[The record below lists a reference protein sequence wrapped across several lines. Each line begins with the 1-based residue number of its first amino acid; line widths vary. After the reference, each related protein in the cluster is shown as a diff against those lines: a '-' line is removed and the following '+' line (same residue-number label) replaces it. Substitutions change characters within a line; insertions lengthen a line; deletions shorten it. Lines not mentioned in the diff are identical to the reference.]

1 MNSGHLT
8 RILHT
13 IGVGDEQPGCKAKPT
28 LPVLASCHAGWKLD
42 KAWLVSPGADDLL
55 DAGELIEAA
64 APTSQ
69 KDFWGGQVLTL
80 ETGKPGVESHPAQA
94 VSAD

>member
-1 MNSGHLT
+1 M
-8 RILHT
+8 
-13 IGVGDEQPGCKAKPT
+13 
-28 LPVLASCHAGWKLD
+28 
-42 KAWLVSPGADDLL
+42 SPGADGLL
-55 DAGELIEAA
+55 DAGVLIEAA